1 MEEKLIVAVCDH
13 PELYNTAS
21 YWYRDRTKK
30 DLAWRRIG
38 EAVGLAEDLCRKRWN
53 GLRET
58 YLKEQ
63 RKCLEKRSGSA
74 AGPSKRWKYSAV
86 MSFLDPFISPRDTS
100 SNMVQGVEEDRA
112 AEYGHPSETGEVN
125 NEGEEAEGEG
135 EEGEDAG
142 GADVEAGDADVEAG
156 GADGGPAAV
165 ARVPAN
171 AAAASPA
178 GSSVAKPPGKRAKKR
193 PSQGPSE
200 MDLVIMEALR
210 RPPPP
215 PPPPMS
221 ADEMFLKSLLPTLQ
235 RVPPENRDFVKLKMY
250 KVLVD
255 NLPVTLNLENFD

>member
-1 MEEKLIVAVCDH
+1 MDDKLIVAVCDH

-30 DLAWRRIG
+30 DLAWRTIG
-38 EAVGLAEDLCRKRWN
+38 EAVGLAADLCRKRWK
-53 GLRET
+53 GLRDT
-58 YLKEQ
+58 YLKEK
-63 RKCLEKRSGSA
+63 RKCQEKRSGSA

-135 EEGEDAG
+135 EGEDAG
-142 GADVEAGDADVEAG
+142 GADVEAG
-156 GADGGPAAV
+156 GADGGAAAV

-178 GSSVAKPPGKRAKKR
+178 GSSAAKPSGRRAKKR

-210 RPPPP
+210 RPPPS

-235 RVPPENRDFVKLKMY
+235 RVPPENREFVKLQMY

-255 NLPVTLNLENFD
+255 NLPVTLNLENFE

>member
-1 MEEKLIVAVCDH
+1 MEGPERHVFKGKKKVSGEKEWVSCRAI
-13 PELYNTAS
+13 
-21 YWYRDRTKK
+21 KK
-30 DLAWRRIG
+30 VEIL
-38 EAVGLAEDLCRKRWN
+38 
-53 GLRET
+53 
-58 YLKEQ
+58 
-63 RKCLEKRSGSA
+63 
-74 AGPSKRWKYSAV
+74 WKY
-86 MSFLDPFISPRDTS
+86 LDPFISPRDTS

-135 EEGEDAG
+135 EGEDAG
-142 GADVEAGDADVEAG
+142 GADVEAGGAHVEAG
-156 GADGGPAAV
+156 GADGGAAAV

-178 GSSVAKPPGKRAKKR
+178 GSSAAKPSGRRAKKR

-210 RPPPP
+210 RPPPS

-235 RVPPENRDFVKLKMY
+235 RVPPENREFVKLQMY

-255 NLPVTLNLENFD
+255 NLPVTLNLENFE

>member
-1 MEEKLIVAVCDH
+1 MDDKLIVAVCDH

-30 DLAWRRIG
+30 DLAWRTIG
-38 EAVGLAEDLCRKRWN
+38 EAVGLA
-53 GLRET
+53 
-58 YLKEQ
+58 
-63 RKCLEKRSGSA
+63 
-74 AGPSKRWKYSAV
+74 
-86 MSFLDPFISPRDTS
+86 
-100 SNMVQGVEEDRA
+100 
-112 AEYGHPSETGEVN
+112 EVN

-135 EEGEDAG
+135 EGEDAG
-142 GADVEAGDADVEAG
+142 GADVEAG
-156 GADGGPAAV
+156 GADGGAAAV

-178 GSSVAKPPGKRAKKR
+178 GSSAAKPSGRRAKKR

-210 RPPPP
+210 RPPPS

-235 RVPPENRDFVKLKMY
+235 RVPPENREFVKLQMY

-255 NLPVTLNLENFD
+255 NLPVTSKFRKF

>member
-1 MEEKLIVAVCDH
+1 MDDKLIVAVCDH

-30 DLAWRRIG
+30 DLAWRTIG
-38 EAVGLAEDLCRKRWN
+38 EAVGLA
-53 GLRET
+53 
-58 YLKEQ
+58 
-63 RKCLEKRSGSA
+63 
-74 AGPSKRWKYSAV
+74 
-86 MSFLDPFISPRDTS
+86 
-100 SNMVQGVEEDRA
+100 
-112 AEYGHPSETGEVN
+112 EVN

-135 EEGEDAG
+135 EGEDAG
-142 GADVEAGDADVEAG
+142 GADVEAGGAHVEAG
-156 GADGGPAAV
+156 GADGGAAAV

-178 GSSVAKPPGKRAKKR
+178 GSSAAKPSGRRAKKR

-210 RPPPP
+210 RPPPS

-235 RVPPENRDFVKLKMY
+235 RVPPENREFVKLQMY

-255 NLPVTLNLENFD
+255 NLPVTLNLENFE

>member
-1 MEEKLIVAVCDH
+1 IMEEKLIVAVCDH

-100 SNMVQGVEEDRA
+100 SNMVQGVEEDR
-112 AEYGHPSETGEVN
+112 
-125 NEGEEAEGEG
+125 
-135 EEGEDAG
+135 
-142 GADVEAGDADVEAG
+142 
-156 GADGGPAAV
+156 
-165 ARVPAN
+165 
-171 AAAASPA
+171 
-178 GSSVAKPPGKRAKKR
+178 KR